1 MAIHNKVN
9 ARLDKILGLIVCF
22 TLFAACDALAESTD
36 FQNTFTHSRFLLE
49 KPDILPVDE
58 VFRLTA
64 ARSNGVVTLYWQIL
78 PGYYL
83 YRHRLKA
90 TSDTGLGEMTMADGE
105 PKLDE
110 YFGQVEV
117 YYDELEVQILETAGN
132 GKPLSLTVEYQGCA
146 DAGICYP
153 PQKKHLSP

>member
-1 MAIHNKVN
+1 
-9 ARLDKILGLIVCF
+9 
-22 TLFAACDALAESTD
+22 
-36 FQNTFTHSRFLLE
+36 
-49 KPDILPVDE
+49 
-58 VFRLTA
+58 
-64 ARSNGVVTLYWQIL
+64 
-78 PGYYL
+78 
-83 YRHRLKA
+83 
-90 TSDTGLGEMTMADGE
+90 MADGE